1 MQKITNADELREA
14 ILRLEDKKKA
24 EQELLKGEFQIAK
37 EKLKPSNVVRNTF
50 SQIFTGSNMIRT
62 IMIITVGLTVGF
74 ITKKYFQGLTGRLL
88 RRLLGRVMY

>member
-1 MQKITNADELREA
+1 MQKITNAEELREA
-14 ILRLEDKKKA
+14 IVRLEDRKKA
-24 EQELLKGEFQIAK
+24 EQELLKAEFQVTK

-50 SQIFTGSNMIRT
+50 SQIFTGPNLIRT
-62 IMIITVGLTVGF
+62 VMIITVGLTAGY

>member
-1 MQKITNADELREA
+1 MQKITNSDELKEA

-24 EQELLKGEFQIAK
+24 EQELVKEEFQVAK
-37 EKLKPSNVVRNTF
+37 EKIKPSNLVRSTF
-50 SQIFTGSNMIRT
+50 NQVFTGSNMIRT
-62 IMIITVGLTVGF
+62 VLIITVGITAGY